1 MVAMAQLYP
10 QPERLP
16 KPDGRSSAIARLKLL
31 HTEAAETAHL
41 ANLLGRS
48 LHAGIALPILA
59 VVTVGLSDAMNPT
72 AQLIWCGFVAVVS
85 MAMLAAYRRAMRK
98 PFERTSLKD
107 FAKDLSAILLFAG
120 FAWGSGAFLVLPV
133 GTSSIAAVLF
143 AAAPSLIIAY
153 LLRDREALYLFLA
166 PVASLT
172 VAASLLSPFADGFL
186 ATGLIIFTSAAV
198 AGAALFS
205 ERLIGAENK
214 PAMLS
219 LP

>member
-1 MVAMAQLYP
+1 MVARAQLYP
-10 QPERLP
+10 QPERMP
-16 KPDGRSSAIARLKLL
+16 KPDGRSNAIARLKVL
-31 HTEAAETAHL
+31 HAEAAETAHL

-48 LHAGIALPILA
+48 LHAGIALPVLG
-59 VVTVGLSDAMNPT
+59 VVAVGLSDAMNPT

-85 MAMLAAYRRAMRK
+85 IAMLAAYRRAMRK
-98 PFERTSLKD
+98 PFERSSLKE

-120 FAWGSGAFLVLPV
+120 FAWGAGAFLVLPV
-133 GTSSIAAVLF
+133 GTSSMAAVLF
-143 AAAPSLIIAY
+143 AAAPSMIIAY

-172 VAASLLSPFADGFL
+172 VAASLLTPYADGLL
-186 ATGLIIFTSAAV
+186 ATGCIIFISAFV

-205 ERLIGAENK
+205 ERVTGAPHK